1 MTSLRDTILTADDLG
16 EEIVDVPQ
24 WDAKILIRGFDGI
37 MRSKVQE
44 LATQTGPEKKHMN
57 ADILILV
64 ARDPD
69 TGELIFDPADRE
81 ALSLKSGLAVET
93 VVLAAI
99 RMSGADMEEAA
110 DEVDAD
116 PTSVGA

>member
-1 MTSLRDTILTADDLG
+1 MSLRDTILTADDLG
-16 EEIVDVPQ
+16 EQIIDVPQ
-24 WDAKILIRGFDGI
+24 WDVKVLIRGFDGI
-37 MRSKVQE
+37 MRSKVQD
-44 LATQTGPEKKHMN
+44 LATQKGSEAAYMN

-69 TGELIFDPADRE
+69 TGELIFDKADRE
-81 ALSLKSGLAVET
+81 ALSLKSGAAIEL

-99 RMSGADMEEAA
+99 RMSGADVEEAA
-110 DEVDAD
+110 DEVAAD